1 MRVLVTG
8 SSGQIGTNL
17 ALRLQ
22 ADGHEVFGIDKR
34 QNTWTDAFPTWL
46 QDLSGHYPAFEGG
59 IGGVEYPKVDVV
71 VHLAAHAKVHQL
83 VRQPHRALENAI
95 MTFNVLEFARGI
107 DAPLVFSSTRGYST
121 PPIPPTNAG

>member
-1 MRVLVTG
+1 MRVLLTG

-22 ADGHEVFGIDKR
+22 AEGHWVYGIDKR
-34 QNTWTDAFPTWL
+34 TNTWTKEFETL
-46 QDLSGHYPAFEGG
+46 HQDLAGQYPAYHGG
-59 IGGVEYPKVDVV
+59 INGVEYPDVDIV

-95 MTFNVLEFARGI
+95 MTFNVLEYARGRN
-107 DAPLVFSSTRGYST
+107 L
-121 PPIPPTNAG
+121 PIIF